1 MPFDEQMVKGSVS
14 LMLLSLLSGSD
25 MYGYQMIRELAAVSG
40 NVFEFKEGTLYPV
53 LQGLERKGLLESY
66 WENTVKRRKRRYYHI
81 TAEGRRHLEEKRR
94 EWADFTKT
102 VNIVLA
108 VCRRLSSG
116 KIHFRSAL
124 FFSLIEFPGV
134 TLSAQITV

>member
-1 MPFDEQMVKGSVS
+1 MAREQWYYESEKIRHGPHTRKEIQGMIGSGVVTVDTV
-14 LMLLSLLSGSD
+14 LCDAKKNCYPAILTD
-25 MYGYQMIRELAAVSG
+25 
-40 NVFEFKEGTLYPV
+40 FFKFFPP
-53 LQGLERKGLLESY
+53 
-66 WENTVKRRKRRYYHI
+66 
-81 TAEGRRHLEEKRR
+81 EKR
-94 EWADFTKT
+94 
-102 VNIVLA
+102 LA